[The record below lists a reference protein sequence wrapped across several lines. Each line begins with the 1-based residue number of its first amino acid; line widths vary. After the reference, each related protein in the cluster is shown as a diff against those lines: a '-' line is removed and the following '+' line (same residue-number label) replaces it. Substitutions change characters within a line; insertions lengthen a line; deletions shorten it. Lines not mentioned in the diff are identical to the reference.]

1 MEKTRSGKV
10 KQPTFP
16 FRLEIPLTPRHSHF
30 PTAPTTTKRVLKS
43 KSSISY
49 QKGDISIVG

>member
-16 FRLEIPLTPRHSHF
+16 LRLEIPLTPRDSHF
-30 PTAPTTTKRVLKS
+30 PHSPDHYQRVLKS
-43 KSSISY
+43 RSSISY